1 MPDNSNTKVI
11 LLVYLIQLSC
21 LSILWPSRDCFKC
34 PFVRSEIISHYSI
47 VKLNLDN
54 FACLLNSLTS
64 IYNRFYVY
72 FILVQRLFFLYTT
85 MYIFKSA
92 YSCEDLIFFVVCWDH
107 HVHLWVC
114 LVSTCSA
121 TLGVWERKWHS
132 RARQRKRMIK
142 ILDD

>member
-1 MPDNSNTKVI
+1 MTISG
-11 LLVYLIQLSC
+11 LFQ
-21 LSILWPSRDCFKC
+21 C
-34 PFVRSEIISHYSI
+34 PFVRSEIISRYSI

-92 YSCEDLIFFVVCWDH
+92 YSCEDLIFFRR
-107 HVHLWVC
+107 L
-114 LVSTCSA
+114 
-121 TLGVWERKWHS
+121 LGPS
-132 RARQRKRMIK
+132 RTPLGLSRVYMQRNTRRWGEEMT
-142 ILDD
+142 

>member
-34 PFVRSEIISHYSI
+34 PFVRSKIISRYSI

-92 YSCEDLIFFVVCWDH
+92 YSCEDLNFFRR
-107 HVHLWVC
+107 L
-114 LVSTCSA
+114 
-121 TLGVWERKWHS
+121 LGPS
-132 RARQRKRMIK
+132 RTPLGLSRVYMQRNTRRLGEEMT
-142 ILDD
+142 